1 MRDTEYRAWL
11 ETQELAK
18 RSIGTKMSDA
28 RRVDQEHGDLDAHF
42 EEDRMVSLLDTFA
55 YSKAD
60 EAAGR
65 ANPTKLNIDGNLYN
79 NLASYRAALTTYR
92 SFCEARVHPEGRL
105 SGLDRQAILDAIAAC
120 EAAGSVQAFI
130 GQMDDRGAPHK
141 FWLLHE
147 GKRYPSKAIVHW
159 AMRERGIDATAG
171 GSLCKSTLDDLGF
184 AVVDWPEL
192 QRAQE
197 EFLRQMPDFSDF
209 RANRGTY
216 WDVERRYK
224 NALIEQAR
232 TIAAGDGDDRAAGE
246 GIYRILI
253 GGQQGV
259 PLNWR
264 TLPEVQ
270 ATEPVLRDRFYAALG
285 ALARSDAPLEEAIPA
300 AARELEALRDAGI
313 TGLRRGEI
321 LSIPITVWATLH
333 PEEASW
339 FKIARIE
346 EMGKRYFGRNLFPA
360 SDFRFR
366 EQDLGEWL
374 QLMRALFGLLETEVG
389 WHPQDLFDVQ
399 GFVWVALGGNDSAED
414 DGNIDEA
421 AEMTISL
428 DDGPYWFLGAA
439 FGRTEDQLERFLAEG
454 IWEISEPSDRH
465 RAQVLSMQPGQHI
478 AIKSTYTRKQGLPFD
493 NMGRVVSVMGI
504 KATGTITQNPGTG
517 ETVSVAWDPPFEARE
532 WYHYTYQPTVWE
544 VYPTKEMARRL
555 IAFAFHGAA
564 QDYDWFHA
572 NLKNWS
578 QLPDE
583 PEEEV
588 DDELAADARQSD
600 PQNIILYGPPG
611 TGKTYRTMADAVR
624 HCLELDKKDP
634 LLCDAARREELRG
647 EYEALRT
654 NGQIAFVTFHQNFG
668 YEDFVEGLRPKT
680 IEGSAGF
687 VLKEEPGIFRNMAE
701 KAEGSPEQHVLVI
714 DEINRANVS
723 KVFGELITLIEPD
736 KRLGKEE
743 ALRLRLPYS
752 RKMFGVPANLHIIG
766 TMNTAD
772 RSIAL
777 LDTALRRRFRF
788 EEMAPDTSVP
798 AFQQAETD
806 TGLPLAKVLDSM
818 NRRIEYLVDRDHR
831 IGHAFFI
838 GCDNKRQVDA
848 VMRDKVIPLLQEYF
862 FDDWSRLAAVL
873 GEKDKGG
880 NFLSCET
887 IEDPLGEGDPMKSW
901 RVRKEF
907 DEGAYHRLVSGKA
920 APTPDA
926 ADPEADP
933 A

>member
-478 AIKSTYTRKQGLPFD
+478 AIKSTYTRKQGL
-493 NMGRVVSVMGI
+493 G
-504 KATGTITQNPGTG
+504 
-517 ETVSVAWDPPFEARE
+517 FE
-532 WYHYTYQPTVWE
+532 
-544 VYPTKEMARRL
+544 
-555 IAFAFHGAA
+555 
-564 QDYDWFHA
+564 
-572 NLKNWS
+572 
-578 QLPDE
+578 
-583 PEEEV
+583 
-588 DDELAADARQSD
+588 
-600 PQNIILYGPPG
+600 
-611 TGKTYRTMADAVR
+611 
-624 HCLELDKKDP
+624 
-634 LLCDAARREELRG
+634 
-647 EYEALRT
+647 
-654 NGQIAFVTFHQNFG
+654 
-668 YEDFVEGLRPKT
+668 
-680 IEGSAGF
+680 
-687 VLKEEPGIFRNMAE
+687 
-701 KAEGSPEQHVLVI
+701 
-714 DEINRANVS
+714 
-723 KVFGELITLIEPD
+723 
-736 KRLGKEE
+736 
-743 ALRLRLPYS
+743 
-752 RKMFGVPANLHIIG
+752 
-766 TMNTAD
+766 
-772 RSIAL
+772 
-777 LDTALRRRFRF
+777 
-788 EEMAPDTSVP
+788 
-798 AFQQAETD
+798 
-806 TGLPLAKVLDSM
+806 
-818 NRRIEYLVDRDHR
+818 
-831 IGHAFFI
+831 
-838 GCDNKRQVDA
+838 
-848 VMRDKVIPLLQEYF
+848 
-862 FDDWSRLAAVL
+862 
-873 GEKDKGG
+873 
-880 NFLSCET
+880 
-887 IEDPLGEGDPMKSW
+887 
-901 RVRKEF
+901 
-907 DEGAYHRLVSGKA
+907 
-920 APTPDA
+920 
-926 ADPEADP
+926 
-933 A
+933 